1 MADNIIVAVRVR
13 PFNQREK
20 DLGCKCVVQMDSNST
35 YLDCG
40 TEGRK
45 TFNFDFS
52 YWSHNADDH
61 HFATQETV
69 YNDIGKGVL
78 ANCWEGYNSTLFA
91 YGQTGSG
98 KSFSMIG
105 VDNGKTLPGVI
116 PRVCEEI
123 FVTLR
128 ENPPPDTKCVVQ
140 VSMLEIYNE
149 KLRDLLAPTDSSPP
163 GGLKMKQSKAVGF
176 YVDGLSKTVVD
187 DEEHVMRLMNLGATS
202 RTIRATDMN
211 AVSSRAHTLFIV
223 SVEQARS
230 VKTAAKSG
238 VVKKTSMIN
247 LVDLA
252 GSERAQ
258 KTGNTGDALKEGS
271 NINLSLL
278 YLGQVISM
286 LAAPKHGQVVPFRQS
301 KLTSLLK
308 ESLGGNS
315 KTAMIAAIS
324 PAEDNFEETLG
335 TLQFA
340 TRAKSCKTHAKVNL
354 DEGSK
359 LLNDLRL
366 ENEKLKEEMERLAK
380 GGGGQSA
387 NQRIKMAFKANAKA
401 VRQMFAAID
410 QDNSGEVSYEEFSEF
425 LTEKKTAS
433 KLGEFSEILSIMMMT
448 ENPFAGID
456 KDGTGTITWE
466 EFEGWIDEKADE
478 EVDPGAEVERLRALL
493 DDRATLMGNMEMSS
507 DELAEQSKKHEAEVR
522 MKVEAEMAKQI
533 SLLKLEVL
541 TLRKQYGVKGDIL
554 GAFEKNR
561 DKIESLFRS
570 LDTDGS
576 GQVSYDEFME
586 FSSRSQEL
594 GEFASVME
602 KLMTFDN
609 PFEELD
615 IDGDGQISWEEF
627 LIWVQT
633 QTGPSSKLGKS
644 NEELQRLIDER
655 DRELKIAQREA
666 EKWKASSDLL
676 ESRVQGLVKMVNE
689 MEEKMQRLDAAHRK
703 EVAIWEQQAKMFMR
717 GKESR

>member
-1 MADNIIVAVRVR
+1 M
-13 PFNQREK
+13 
-20 DLGCKCVVQMDSNST
+20 
-35 YLDCG
+35 
-40 TEGRK
+40 
-45 TFNFDFS
+45 
-52 YWSHNADDH
+52 
-61 HFATQETV
+61 
-69 YNDIGKGVL
+69 
-78 ANCWEGYNSTLFA
+78 
-91 YGQTGSG
+91 
-98 KSFSMIG
+98 
-105 VDNGKTLPGVI
+105 
-116 PRVCEEI
+116 
-123 FVTLR
+123 
-128 ENPPPDTKCVVQ
+128 
-140 VSMLEIYNE
+140 
-149 KLRDLLAPTDSSPP
+149 
-163 GGLKMKQSKAVGF
+163 
-176 YVDGLSKTVVD
+176 
-187 DEEHVMRLMNLGATS
+187 
-202 RTIRATDMN
+202 
-211 AVSSRAHTLFIV
+211 
-223 SVEQARS
+223 
-230 VKTAAKSG
+230 
-238 VVKKTSMIN
+238 
-247 LVDLA
+247 
-252 GSERAQ
+252 
-258 KTGNTGDALKEGS
+258 
-271 NINLSLL
+271 
-278 YLGQVISM
+278 
-286 LAAPKHGQVVPFRQS
+286 
-301 KLTSLLK
+301 
-308 ESLGGNS
+308 
-315 KTAMIAAIS
+315 
-324 PAEDNFEETLG
+324 
-335 TLQFA
+335 
-340 TRAKSCKTHAKVNL
+340 
-354 DEGSK
+354 
-359 LLNDLRL
+359 
-366 ENEKLKEEMERLAK
+366 
-380 GGGGQSA
+380 
-387 NQRIKMAFKANAKA
+387 
-401 VRQMFAAID
+401 
-410 QDNSGEVSYEEFSEF
+410 SYEEFSEF

-507 DELAEQSKKHEAEVR
+507 DELAEHSKKHEAEVR

-655 DRELKIAQREA
+655 DRSTAPSPQSHSFHHPAQRPDATQMAAPWRNVDCRCAAGSSRLHSARPRSGRRAPTSSSHACRA
-666 EKWKASSDLL
+666 ECALASAMLLPASIAFL
-676 ESRVQGLVKMVNE
+676 ESRVYFQQCCMSGPHSDVVKMVNE